1 MIDLRAQVRCDAR
14 QAREHEVGAQ
24 VAPIVPDGAVGCA
37 PHSSRPISSQL
48 WFSLHRAYP
57 SWPQVQ
63 KGLEASRSS
72 THALQ
77 LAAKR
82 KLTARSIARLELDLE
97 TLHTHTVE
105 LRERMRGIMAD
116 YTTEDEKFH
125 LGIPLL
131 QCAAPTA
138 VLCACQTFDSKQ
150 RIHCM

>member
-1 MIDLRAQVRCDAR
+1 MG
-14 QAREHEVGAQ
+14 E
-24 VAPIVPDGAVGCA
+24 
-37 PHSSRPISSQL
+37 
-48 WFSLHRAYP
+48 
-57 SWPQVQ
+57 QVQ

-82 KLTARSIARLELDLE
+82 KLTARAIQRLEVDLE
-97 TLHTHTVE
+97 TLHAHTSE

-131 QCAAPTA
+131 QC
-138 VLCACQTFDSKQ
+138 V
-150 RIHCM
+150 